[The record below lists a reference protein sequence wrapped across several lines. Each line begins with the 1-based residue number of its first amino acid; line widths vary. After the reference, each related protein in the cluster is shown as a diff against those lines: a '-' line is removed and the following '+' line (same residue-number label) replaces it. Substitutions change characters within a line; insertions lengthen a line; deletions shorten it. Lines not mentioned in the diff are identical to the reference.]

1 MNRFACWVGGL
12 AALLVLVGCAAR
24 GASVPDSG
32 VPHDAE
38 GALDADSSFPIDAG
52 GADAFDAGE
61 ADAGPVDL
69 GAPDLGGADLG
80 PPDLGPADLGAPD
93 LGSPDLGPP
102 DLGGPVICDACG
114 TCDANP
120 ANDCY
125 LCGGS
130 NTDDVFNAGT
140 STGGPNLHFA
150 VRFSAASAMNV
161 IRAEVFTGEATGTNT
176 LTLWSDNS
184 TSVTPVSALTSADFE
199 VSSTDGWQGATF
211 DTVASFTAG
220 TFGWVDWQPMTGQ
233 QASFTTAGT
242 NVTYRGVFGTPTTWG
257 TAYMGLCK
265 LRVYCVD

>member
-12 AALLVLVGCAAR
+12 TALFVLSGCAAR
-24 GASVPDSG
+24 GASVLDAGLSD
-32 VPHDAE
+32 DAE
-38 GALDADSSFPIDAG
+38 VASDVDSSVPTDAG
-52 GADAFDAGE
+52 GVDASDAGT
-61 ADAGPVDL
+61 ADAGPIDL
-69 GAPDLGGADLG
+69 GDTDLGG
-80 PPDLGPADLGAPD
+80 ADLGAPD
-93 LGSPDLGPP
+93 LGAPDLGAPDLGPV
-102 DLGGPVICDACG
+102 DLGGPIICDVCG

-125 LCGGS
+125 ICGGS

-150 VRFSAASAMNV
+150 MRFSAASAMNV

-184 TSVTPVSALTSADFE
+184 MSVTPVSALTSADFE
-199 VSSTDGWQGATF
+199 VSPTDGWQGATF

-220 TFGWVDWQPMTGQ
+220 TFGWLDWQPMPGQ

-242 NVTYRGVFGTPTTWG
+242 SVTYRGVFGAPMTWG

-265 LRVYCVD
+265 LRLYCVD